1 MVRHY
6 IMSGVPYSSVPILTA
21 TPGIVKESQ
30 AVVVDENKD
39 ITGFKDITATGDI
52 TGANI
57 TTILTNIGDRAQEL
71 IDAGLDAVFPFTASS
86 PCDTVW
92 ATLLFTWQR
101 LIQLNVSLDAIDST
115 YSDGNNSNIGIGVT
129 NDNATE
135 KLHVVGNIQAD
146 GLRIGGTIVPLNES
160 ALSNLLRKPAR
171 YVNTTKTDVNFSSS
185 FNVFDK
191 WKNDSTALGIGDTTA
206 NCVVSFGPDNNTSG
220 HVTSFKVLING
231 YYRFTNTMCYS
242 LPNTTVSTALNIKTR
257 FSMSSSGTT
266 SSSWNNFGPQGA
278 SAYMLDGHS
287 HNTSSCTISDIRY
300 CTVGDYIGV
309 QFAKEA
315 NSGTVTCANN
325 LSNFTAELLHAG
337 PV

>member
-146 GLRIGGTIVPLNES
+146 GGNIQANNIKSFYQTVNSFKSDVADKNDTTTQVTNSGCPSNASDWTRYTGWITTGVDTTNSDSAIFEPKNYGFQAKVAGTYKVNVHMAFQTARSSQNVAIRLAKNNLVNDVDDSDNENPGPISSTGFILGNPGATAGRQQSMASSQITHIMTLAVNDEVSLYTVNIGYNH
-160 ALSNLLRKPAR
+160 PAGNN
-171 YVNTTKTDVNFSSS
+171 VNTRRGYSQFLVEY
-185 FNVFDK
+185 
-191 WKNDSTALGIGDTTA
+191 LG
-206 NCVVSFGPDNNTSG
+206 
-220 HVTSFKVLING
+220 
-231 YYRFTNTMCYS
+231 
-242 LPNTTVSTALNIKTR
+242 
-257 FSMSSSGTT
+257 
-266 SSSWNNFGPQGA
+266 
-278 SAYMLDGHS
+278 
-287 HNTSSCTISDIRY
+287 
-300 CTVGDYIGV
+300 
-309 QFAKEA
+309 
-315 NSGTVTCANN
+315 
-325 LSNFTAELLHAG
+325 
-337 PV
+337 

>member
-160 ALSNLLRKPAR
+160 ALRNLLRKGLHLKR
-171 YVNTTKTDVNFSSS
+171 
-185 FNVFDK
+185 NVQ
-191 WKNDSTALGIGDTTA
+191 G
-206 NCVVSFGPDNNTSG
+206 
-220 HVTSFKVLING
+220 
-231 YYRFTNTMCYS
+231 
-242 LPNTTVSTALNIKTR
+242 
-257 FSMSSSGTT
+257 MS
-266 SSSWNNFGPQGA
+266 
-278 SAYMLDGHS
+278 
-287 HNTSSCTISDIRY
+287 
-300 CTVGDYIGV
+300 
-309 QFAKEA
+309 
-315 NSGTVTCANN
+315 
-325 LSNFTAELLHAG
+325 
-337 PV
+337 

>member
-71 IDAGLDAVFPFTASS
+71 IDANLNGLFPFLDST
-86 PCDTVW
+86 CDTVW

-101 LIQLNVSLDAIDST
+101 LIQLNTSLDAIDST
-115 YSDGNNSNIGIGVT
+115 YSDGNNSNIGIGIQ

-146 GLRIGGTIVPLNES
+146 GNIQANDGNIHINNVKYTI
-160 ALSNLLRKPAR
+160 
-171 YVNTTKTDVNFSSS
+171 
-185 FNVFDK
+185 
-191 WKNDSTALGIGDTTA
+191 
-206 NCVVSFGPDNNTSG
+206 
-220 HVTSFKVLING
+220 
-231 YYRFTNTMCYS
+231 
-242 LPNTTVSTALNIKTR
+242 
-257 FSMSSSGTT
+257 
-266 SSSWNNFGPQGA
+266 
-278 SAYMLDGHS
+278 
-287 HNTSSCTISDIRY
+287 
-300 CTVGDYIGV
+300 
-309 QFAKEA
+309 
-315 NSGTVTCANN
+315 
-325 LSNFTAELLHAG
+325 
-337 PV
+337 

>member
-115 YSDGNNSNIGIGVT
+115 YSDGNNSNIGIGVQ

-146 GLRIGGTIVPLNES
+146 GGNIQANNIKSFYQTVNSLK
-160 ALSNLLRKPAR
+160 SNVADNN
-171 YVNTTKTDVNFSSS
+171 NTTTQVTNSGCPSNASDWTRYTGWITTGV
-185 FNVFDK
+185 
-191 WKNDSTALGIGDTTA
+191 DTTNTDSA
-206 NCVVSFGPDNNTSG
+206 IFEPKDYGFQAKVAGTYKVNVHMAFQTFSFHQN
-220 HVTSFKVLING
+220 V
-231 YYRFTNTMCYS
+231 
-242 LPNTTVSTALNIKTR
+242 A
-257 FSMSSSGTT
+257 
-266 SSSWNNFGPQGA
+266 
-278 SAYMLDGHS
+278 
-287 HNTSSCTISDIRY
+287 IRL
-300 CTVGDYIGV
+300 
-309 QFAKEA
+309 AK
-315 NSGTVTCANN
+315 NN
-325 LSNFTAELLHAG
+325 LVNDVDDSDNENPGPISSTGYIPGNGSFPGRVHCMASSQITHIMTLAVNDEVSLYTVNIGNNLDSAG
-337 PV
+337 NNVHTRRGYSQFLVEYLG

>member
-1 MVRHY
+1 
-6 IMSGVPYSSVPILTA
+6 MSGVPYSSVPILTA

-146 GLRIGGTIVPLNES
+146 GLRIGGGTL
-160 ALSNLLRKPAR
+160 
-171 YVNTTKTDVNFSSS
+171 VNK
-185 FNVFDK
+185 
-191 WKNDSTALGIGDTTA
+191 
-206 NCVVSFGPDNNTSG
+206 
-220 HVTSFKVLING
+220 
-231 YYRFTNTMCYS
+231 
-242 LPNTTVSTALNIKTR
+242 IKT
-257 FSMSSSGTT
+257 
-266 SSSWNNFGPQGA
+266 
-278 SAYMLDGHS
+278 
-287 HNTSSCTISDIRY
+287 
-300 CTVGDYIGV
+300 
-309 QFAKEA
+309 
-315 NSGTVTCANN
+315 TCADGSMRIVVHT
-325 LSNFTAELLHAG
+325 LPWPALM
-337 PV
+337 V

>member
-101 LIQLNVSLDAIDST
+101 LLQLNTSLDALDST
-115 YSDGNNSNIGIGVT
+115 YSDGNNSNIGIGIQ

-146 GLRIGGTIVPLNES
+146 GGNIQANNIKSFYQTVNSFKNEVADTNNTTTQVTNSGCPSNASDWVRYTGWLTSGVDTTNSDAAIFDAKDYGFKAKVAGTYKVNVHMAFQTAKQHTNVAIRLAKNDLVNDVNDSDNENPGPIASTGYIIGVAGTNAGKAQAMAS
-160 ALSNLLRKPAR
+160 AQITHIMSLAVDDEVSLYTVNIGFNDPNRFN
-171 YVNTTKTDVNFSSS
+171 VNTRKGYSQFLVEY
-185 FNVFDK
+185 
-191 WKNDSTALGIGDTTA
+191 LG
-206 NCVVSFGPDNNTSG
+206 
-220 HVTSFKVLING
+220 
-231 YYRFTNTMCYS
+231 
-242 LPNTTVSTALNIKTR
+242 
-257 FSMSSSGTT
+257 
-266 SSSWNNFGPQGA
+266 
-278 SAYMLDGHS
+278 
-287 HNTSSCTISDIRY
+287 
-300 CTVGDYIGV
+300 
-309 QFAKEA
+309 
-315 NSGTVTCANN
+315 
-325 LSNFTAELLHAG
+325 
-337 PV
+337 